1 MKIYVAFLLCS
12 AAPFAAGGQN
22 APVLTAQQKPAQ
34 ATPAQAP
41 AQAAGAKSTA
51 GIDPAKEAAIRKL
64 FEIQG
69 INKSFQQIVTT
80 MISNMRPMMNSSL
93 PPGEYRDKL
102 LDLFSERFQSK
113 LHVEQFVNLTV
124 PIYDKYFTQDEIEGL
139 TKFYQTPLGKK
150 VITVLPQVL
159 VESQTESM
167 KLGEKYG
174 REAMAEVLEEHPDLK
189 KGLEEAATAPKQ

>member
-12 AAPFAAGGQN
+12 VAPFAAAGQS
-22 APVLTAQQKPAQ
+22 ASVLTADQN
-34 ATPAQAP
+34 P
-41 AQAAGAKSTA
+41 AQAAPAHTTAQAAAAKSTP

-69 INKSFQQIVTT
+69 INKSFQQVVAT
-80 MISNMRPMMNSSL
+80 MLSNMRP
-93 PPGEYRDKL
+93 GEYREKL

-113 LHVEQFVNLTV
+113 LHVEQFVNLTI

-139 TKFYQTPLGKK
+139 TKFYQTALGKK

-174 REAMAEVLEEHPDLK
+174 REAMAEVLDEHPDLK

>member
-51 GIDPAKEAAIRKL
+51 GIAPAKEAAIRKL

-69 INKSFQQIVTT
+69 INNSF
-80 MISNMRPMMNSSL
+80 RP
-93 PPGEYRDKL
+93 
-102 LDLFSERFQSK
+102 ERFQSK

>member
-1 MKIYVAFLLCS
+1 VKICVAFLLCS
-12 AAPFAAGGQN
+12 VAPFAAAGQS
-22 APVLTAQQKPAQ
+22 ALVLTAQQKPAQ
-34 ATPAQAP
+34 AAPAQAP
-41 AQAAGAKSTA
+41 AQAAAAKSA
-51 GIDPAKEAAIRKL
+51 PGIDPAKEAAIRKL

-69 INKSFQQIVTT
+69 INKSFQQVVAT
-80 MISNMRPMMNSSL
+80 MLSNMRPMMNSSL
-93 PPGEYRDKL
+93 PPGEYREKL

-113 LHVEQFVNLTV
+113 LHVEQFVNLTI

-139 TKFYQTPLGKK
+139 TKFYQTALGKK

-174 REAMAEVLEEHPDLK
+174 REAMAEVLNEHPDLK
-189 KGLEEAATAPKQ
+189 KDLEEAATAPKQ

>member
-1 MKIYVAFLLCS
+1 VKIYVAFLLCS
-12 AAPFAAGGQN
+12 AAPFAAASQS
-22 APVLTAQQKPAQ
+22 APVLMGQQKPVQ
-34 ATPAQAP
+34 AAP
-41 AQAAGAKSTA
+41 AHTADQAAVTKSTA
-51 GIDPAKEAAIRKL
+51 GIDPAKEAAIRRL

-93 PPGEYRDKL
+93 PPGEYREKL

-113 LHVEQFVNLTV
+113 LRVEQFVNLTI

-139 TKFYQTPLGKK
+139 TKFYQTALGKK

-189 KGLEEAATAPKQ
+189 KGLEEAATAPK